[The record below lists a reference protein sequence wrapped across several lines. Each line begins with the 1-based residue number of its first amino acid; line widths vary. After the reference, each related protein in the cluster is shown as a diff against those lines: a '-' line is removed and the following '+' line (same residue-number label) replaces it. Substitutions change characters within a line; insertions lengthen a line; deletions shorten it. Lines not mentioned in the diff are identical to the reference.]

1 MRTECLS
8 APVRARRS
16 GLRLGDG
23 RRRRA
28 GDVGR
33 RVDVVAGRRGRF
45 AMVHGRL
52 HAHVPLAGD
61 GHHPLRPVRDPGR
74 AQQAH
79 EEAAQLHRRADLH
92 ATTQRTSASPSSLRG
107 QS

>member
-1 MRTECLS
+1 MRTECFS

-23 RRRRA
+23 HRRA
-28 GDVGR
+28 GWRVDDVAGR
-33 RVDVVAGRRGRF
+33 RGGRRGRF
-45 AMVHGRL
+45 AVVHGRL

-92 ATTQRTSASPSSLRG
+92 ATTQRTSARP
-107 QS
+107 